1 MDNVSPHER
10 SLQMARVKSRDT
22 GPELCVR
29 RVVSSLGFRY
39 RLSMKG
45 VPGRPDLVFKGRRK
59 AIFVHGCFWHRHAG
73 CALARLPKTRHEFW
87 VPKLE
92 ANRSRDERNMER
104 LHRDGWRVLVIW
116 ECELG
121 NISSVTEKVAQFLK
135 EPS

>member
-1 MDNVSPHER
+1 MDNLTPAER
-10 SLQMARVKSRDT
+10 SERMSRVKGRNT
-22 GPELCVR
+22 GPERVVR

-39 RLSMKG
+39 RLGMKG

-73 CALARLPKTRHEFW
+73 CALARLPKTRQDFW

-92 ANRSRDERNMER
+92 ANRGRDERNLAR
-104 LHRDGWRVLVIW
+104 LQGEGWQVLVIW

-121 NISSVTEKVAQFLK
+121 DLTSVSHRVEQFLK

>member
-1 MDNVSPHER
+1 MDTLTPAER
-10 SLQMARVKSRDT
+10 SERMSRVKGRDT
-22 GPELCVR
+22 GPERVVR

-39 RLSMKG
+39 RLGMKG
-45 VPGRPDLVFKGRRK
+45 VPGRPDLVFKGRHK

-73 CALARLPKTRHEFW
+73 CALARLPKTRHDFW

-92 ANRSRDERNMER
+92 ANRGRDEKNLAR
-104 LHRDGWRVLVIW
+104 LQSEGWQVFVIW

-121 NISSVTEKVAQFLK
+121 DLASVTHRVEQFLK